1 MVLVWIFQV
10 PYNVLQGYIYPKKTK
25 MNFKVLFYYLNKISP
40 YTHTLTI
47 TLLQRFKK
55 KRHDSHFPPSD

>member
-25 MNFKVLFYYLNKISP
+25 MNFKVLF
-40 YTHTLTI
+40 
-47 TLLQRFKK
+47 
-55 KRHDSHFPPSD
+55 